1 MKSIQLKT
9 TEKGKQTAIDLVLK
23 GKMIRIFNSLF
34 QDDEYG
40 FEMFVLSRE
49 EPVMRHFRLDD
60 KKRKTEDENG
70 IITYTSFK
78 ERVRDDIKNA
88 ILRKF
93 IGITP
98 EEREKI
104 HYDDGTNIADDQH
117 TIYVFHQSDD
127 YKPFACLELPADL
140 YGSFSMR
147 ERQDIAGFFFRFGRG
162 EKVLWA
168 YQHLWNMAIPN
179 RKKNSFLTKICT
191 YEEGEVFEEM
201 KDPLLA
207 IAKKVDILVVG
218 DAFITDN
225 LDLLQRSFAF
235 ERYIDAVAN
244 ATVDAMDRVHL
255 VKNIGKVS
263 DYVGRSNSRYK
274 RKIMR
279 ISHSKVLQHSK
290 EEIMKNISVSE
301 RWKDVFRIENGEII
315 LDTFADVENVIDL
328 FDERFTRSEIT
339 NEEYDTEVK
348 KPAERKEVKTI

>member
-1 MKSIQLKT
+1 MSSIKRKT
-9 TEKGKQTAIDLVLK
+9 TGKEKPAAMDFILK
-23 GKMIRIFNSLF
+23 EKMIGILNSLF
-34 QDDEYG
+34 QDEEYG
-40 FEMFVLSRE
+40 FEMFVFSRV
-49 EPVMRHFRLDD
+49 EPVMRHFRLDS
-60 KKRKTEDENG
+60 KKRKAEDENG
-70 IITYTSFK
+70 NITYISFK

-88 ILRKF
+88 ILKRF
-93 IGITP
+93 IGITS
-98 EEREKI
+98 EERETLR
-104 HYDDGTNIADDQH
+104 YDDGTNIADDQH
-117 TIYVFHQSDD
+117 KIYVFHQNDD
-127 YKPFACLELPADL
+127 YRPFACLETSTES
-140 YGSFSMR
+140 YGNFRME
-147 ERQDIAGFFFRFGRG
+147 ERQDIMGFFFRFARG

-191 YEEGEVFEEM
+191 YEEGEIFEEM
-201 KDPLLA
+201 EEPLLA
-207 IAKKVDILVVG
+207 IAKKADILVIR

-235 ERYIDAVAN
+235 EHYIDAVAK
-244 ATVDAMDRVHL
+244 ATVDAMDKVHL
-255 VKNIGKVS
+255 IRNMNKVF

-290 EEIMKNISVSE
+290 EEIMRNISVSQ

-315 LDTFADVENVIDL
+315 LETFTDVENVIDL

-348 KPAERKEVKTI
+348 KPAERKEI